1 MTDETARAVATAAKA
16 LSDAGLICEERRPP
30 HVERGNEMWLKLFSR
45 ASVVQL
51 RKVYTGREREGGSF
65 VSWRLATADDN
76 PPPALDVYIA
86 DWMERDRLREELVE
100 WMQTTPIIVAPVG
113 ATPAYAHDT
122 LKVNVNGVTMG
133 TFQSVQLRA
142 NIQRFRPACRH
153 GAGGTNEMTGCRSE
167 FRLWDGLLRRRWYWR
182 LRKSWRGHFSAIL
195 ICAICIICV
204 ICGWESIMEPV
215 LQFWLFSSSD
225 FIAIVLLVIAAKTIR
240 IVPQAT
246 VMLVER
252 LGKFDK
258 VASSGLNILV
268 PFLDKPRAVYW
279 TNTRPGVTSI
289 DLREQYI
296 DLPPQPVI
304 TRDNVTIHVDSVV
317 YWQIT
322 DPVKAV
328 YEMNDLVGG
337 IVQLT
342 ITGMRAVMG
351 DMDLDHTLSQRDQIN
366 SKLRLI
372 LDEAT
377 DKWGV
382 KVTRVDV
389 KNINPPEDVRITME
403 KQMTAE
409 RNRRALVLQAEGD
422 RQAAIT
428 RAEGE
433 KQAAVTRAE
442 GEKQSAILAAEGAAQ
457 ARLRNAEAES
467 EAINRIA
474 QAIPGGDPGQYL
486 ITTRYIDSLRDM
498 TRTSNSKVIF
508 MPVETSAMLSS
519 VGAIKEVL
527 SQTGE
532 RDDKE
537 QLPPPRPRELP
548 R

>member
-1 MTDETARAVATAAKA
+1 
-16 LSDAGLICEERRPP
+16 
-30 HVERGNEMWLKLFSR
+30 
-45 ASVVQL
+45 
-51 RKVYTGREREGGSF
+51 
-65 VSWRLATADDN
+65 
-76 PPPALDVYIA
+76 
-86 DWMERDRLREELVE
+86 MEAI
-100 WMQTTPIIVAPVG
+100 T
-113 ATPAYAHDT
+113 
-122 LKVNVNGVTMG
+122 
-133 TFQSVQLRA
+133 
-142 NIQRFRPACRH
+142 
-153 GAGGTNEMTGCRSE
+153 
-167 FRLWDGLLRRRWYWR
+167 GLLA
-182 LRKSWRGHFSAIL
+182 F
-195 ICAICIICV
+195 
-204 ICGWESIMEPV
+204 
-215 LQFWLFSSSD
+215 LFFG
-225 FIAIVLLVIAAKTIR
+225 FIFIVLLVIAVKTIR

-268 PFLDKPRAVYW
+268 PFLDKPRGVYW
-279 TNTRPGVTSI
+279 TNTRPGLTSI

-322 DPVKAV
+322 DPIKAV

-337 IVQLT
+337 LVQLT

-366 SKLRLI
+366 SKLRVI

-433 KQAAVTRAE
+433 KQGAVTRAE
-442 GEKQSAILAAEGAAQ
+442 GEKKAAILAAEGASQ
-457 ARLRNAEAES
+457 ARLKNAEAES
-467 EAINRIA
+467 EALQRIA
-474 QAIPGGDPGQYL
+474 QSIPGGDPGQYL

-498 TRTSNSKVIF
+498 TRTNNSKVIF
-508 MPVETSAMLSS
+508 MPIETSAMLSS
-519 VGAIKEVL
+519 VGAIKEVF
-527 SQTGE
+527 SQSGE
-532 RDDKE
+532 SSGEKDNPP
-537 QLPPPRPRELP
+537 PPPRPRELP

>member
-1 MTDETARAVATAAKA
+1 MSLAS
-16 LSDAGLICEERRPP
+16 L
-30 HVERGNEMWLKLFSR
+30 MLFQ
-45 ASVVQL
+45 AEVV
-51 RKVYTGREREGGSF
+51 GSF
-65 VSWRLATADDN
+65 
-76 PPPALDVYIA
+76 
-86 DWMERDRLREELVE
+86 
-100 WMQTTPIIVAPVG
+100 
-113 ATPAYAHDT
+113 
-122 LKVNVNGVTMG
+122 
-133 TFQSVQLRA
+133 
-142 NIQRFRPACRH
+142 
-153 GAGGTNEMTGCRSE
+153 
-167 FRLWDGLLRRRWYWR
+167 LLIF
-182 LRKSWRGHFSAIL
+182 L
-195 ICAICIICV
+195 
-204 ICGWESIMEPV
+204 
-215 LQFWLFSSSD
+215 LF
-225 FIAIVLLVIAAKTIR
+225 FIGIVLLVIAIKTIK

-252 LGKFDK
+252 LGRFSK

-279 TNTRPGVTSI
+279 TNMRGGITSI
-289 DLREQYI
+289 DLREQYL

-366 SKLRLI
+366 GKLRLI

-389 KNINPPEDVRITME
+389 KNIDPPEDVRVTME

-409 RNRRALVLQAEGD
+409 RNRRALVLQAEGE

-442 GEKQSAILAAEGAAQ
+442 GEKQSAILAAEGAAE
-457 ARLRNAEAES
+457 ARQRNAQGE
-467 EAINRIA
+467 A
-474 QAIPGGDPGQYL
+474 QAIALVAEAMHEHGNPAEYL
-486 ITTRYIDSLRDM
+486 ITTRYIESLRDM
-498 TRTSNSKVIF
+498 TKSNNAKVIF
-508 MPVETSAMLSS
+508 MPVETSTMLSA
-519 VGAIKEVL
+519 VGAIKEMISETGSKRDE
-527 SQTGE
+527 SQP
-532 RDDKE
+532 
-537 QLPPPRPRELP
+537 PPPRQLR
-548 R
+548 

>member
-1 MTDETARAVATAAKA
+1 MD
-16 LSDAGLICEERRPP
+16 I
-30 HVERGNEMWLKLFSR
+30 FI
-45 ASVVQL
+45 VV
-51 RKVYTGREREGGSF
+51 F
-65 VSWRLATADDN
+65 F
-76 PPPALDVYIA
+76 
-86 DWMERDRLREELVE
+86 M
-100 WMQTTPIIVAPVG
+100 
-113 ATPAYAHDT
+113 
-122 LKVNVNGVTMG
+122 
-133 TFQSVQLRA
+133 
-142 NIQRFRPACRH
+142 
-153 GAGGTNEMTGCRSE
+153 
-167 FRLWDGLLRRRWYWR
+167 
-182 LRKSWRGHFSAIL
+182 
-195 ICAICIICV
+195 
-204 ICGWESIMEPV
+204 
-215 LQFWLFSSSD
+215 
-225 FIAIVLLVIAAKTIR
+225 FIALAALVVAAKTIK

-246 VMLVER
+246 VMLIER
-252 LGKFDK
+252 LGRFSR
-258 VASSGLNILV
+258 VAGSGLNVIV
-268 PFLDKPRAVYW
+268 PFLDKPRGVYW
-279 TNTRPGVTSI
+279 TNVRPGLVSI

-366 SKLRLI
+366 AKLRII

-442 GEKQSAILAAEGAAQ
+442 GEKQSAILAAEGAAE
-457 ARLRNAEAES
+457 ARQRNAQGE
-467 EAINRIA
+467 A
-474 QAIPGGDPGQYL
+474 QAIALVAEAMHEHGNPAEYL
-486 ITTRYIDSLRDM
+486 ITTRYIESLRDM
-498 TRTSNSKVIF
+498 TKSNNAKVIF
-508 MPVETSAMLSS
+508 MPVETSTMLSS
-519 VGAIKEVL
+519 IGTIKEMFSETGAKGSDD
-527 SQTGE
+527 SQ
-532 RDDKE
+532 
-537 QLPPPRPRELP
+537 QPPPPRQLR
-548 R
+548 

>member
-1 MTDETARAVATAAKA
+1 
-16 LSDAGLICEERRPP
+16 
-30 HVERGNEMWLKLFSR
+30 
-45 ASVVQL
+45 
-51 RKVYTGREREGGSF
+51 
-65 VSWRLATADDN
+65 
-76 PPPALDVYIA
+76 
-86 DWMERDRLREELVE
+86 
-100 WMQTTPIIVAPVG
+100 
-113 ATPAYAHDT
+113 
-122 LKVNVNGVTMG
+122 
-133 TFQSVQLRA
+133 
-142 NIQRFRPACRH
+142 
-153 GAGGTNEMTGCRSE
+153 
-167 FRLWDGLLRRRWYWR
+167 
-182 LRKSWRGHFSAIL
+182 
-195 ICAICIICV
+195 
-204 ICGWESIMEPV
+204 MEPLV
-215 LQFWLFSSSD
+215 TLLMFFFFLFM
-225 FIAIVLLVIAAKTIR
+225 IVVLLVTAIKTIR

-252 LGKFDK
+252 LGRFSR
-258 VASSGLNILV
+258 VADSGLNVLV
-268 PFLDKPRAVYW
+268 PFFDRPRAVYW
-279 TNTRPGVTSI
+279 TNTRPGLTSI

-366 SKLRLI
+366 AKLRLI

-422 RQAAIT
+422 RQASIT

-457 ARLRNAEAES
+457 ARLRNAEAEA
-467 EAINRIA
+467 EAIARVA
-474 QAIPGGDPGQYL
+474 QAMQDHGNPAQYL
-486 ITTRYIDSLRDM
+486 ITTRYIESLRDM
-498 TRTSNSKVIF
+498 TRTNNSKVIF
-508 MPVETSAMLSS
+508 MPVETSTLLSS

-527 SQTGE
+527 GQTGE
-532 RDDKE
+532 QGGEQTPPPPLGPR
-537 QLPPPRPRELP
+537 QLPR
-548 R
+548 

>member
-1 MTDETARAVATAAKA
+1 MKFASMVLLQGDGA
-16 LSDAGLICEERRPP
+16 LAGLLSIFF
-30 HVERGNEMWLKLFSR
+30 LF
-45 ASVVQL
+45 
-51 RKVYTGREREGGSF
+51 
-65 VSWRLATADDN
+65 
-76 PPPALDVYIA
+76 
-86 DWMERDRLREELVE
+86 
-100 WMQTTPIIVAPVG
+100 
-113 ATPAYAHDT
+113 
-122 LKVNVNGVTMG
+122 
-133 TFQSVQLRA
+133 
-142 NIQRFRPACRH
+142 
-153 GAGGTNEMTGCRSE
+153 
-167 FRLWDGLLRRRWYWR
+167 
-182 LRKSWRGHFSAIL
+182 
-195 ICAICIICV
+195 
-204 ICGWESIMEPV
+204 
-215 LQFWLFSSSD
+215 
-225 FIAIVLLVIAAKTIR
+225 FIGIVLLIIAAKTIK
-240 IVPQAT
+240 IVPQAS
-246 VMLVER
+246 VMLIER
-252 LGKFDK
+252 LGRFSR
-258 VASSGLNILV
+258 VASSGLNILW
-268 PFLDKPRAVYW
+268 PFIDKPRAVYW
-279 TNTRPGVTSI
+279 TNTRGAVTSI

-317 YWQIT
+317 YWQVT
-322 DPVKAV
+322 DPIKAV

-366 SKLRLI
+366 SKLRII

-403 KQMTAE
+403 KQMTSE
-409 RNRRALVLQAEGD
+409 RVRRALVIQAEGD

-442 GEKQSAILAAEGAAQ
+442 GDKQSAILQAEGAAQ
-457 ARLRNAEAES
+457 ARLRHAEAES
-467 EAINRIA
+467 EAIARIA

-498 TRTSNSKVIF
+498 TRTNNSKVIF
-508 MPVETSAMLSS
+508 MPIETSAMLSS

-532 RDDKE
+532 KSGE
-537 QLPPPRPRELP
+537 ENPQPPKPRELG

>member
-1 MTDETARAVATAAKA
+1 MEAIPAFLAF
-16 LSDAGLICEERRPP
+16 
-30 HVERGNEMWLKLFSR
+30 LFF
-45 ASVVQL
+45 
-51 RKVYTGREREGGSF
+51 G
-65 VSWRLATADDN
+65 
-76 PPPALDVYIA
+76 
-86 DWMERDRLREELVE
+86 
-100 WMQTTPIIVAPVG
+100 
-113 ATPAYAHDT
+113 
-122 LKVNVNGVTMG
+122 
-133 TFQSVQLRA
+133 
-142 NIQRFRPACRH
+142 
-153 GAGGTNEMTGCRSE
+153 
-167 FRLWDGLLRRRWYWR
+167 
-182 LRKSWRGHFSAIL
+182 
-195 ICAICIICV
+195 
-204 ICGWESIMEPV
+204 
-215 LQFWLFSSSD
+215 
-225 FIAIVLLVIAAKTIR
+225 FIAIVLLVVAAKTIR

-252 LGKFDK
+252 LGRFDK
-258 VASSGLNILV
+258 IASSGLNILV
-268 PFLDKPRAVYW
+268 PFLDRPRAVYW
-279 TNTRPGVTSI
+279 TNTRPGMTSI

-328 YEMNDLVGG
+328 YEVNDLVGG

-351 DMDLDHTLSQRDQIN
+351 EMDLDHTLSSRDQIN

-409 RNRRALVLQAEGD
+409 RNRRALVLQAEGE

-433 KQAAVTRAE
+433 KTAAITRAE
-442 GEKQSAILAAEGAAQ
+442 GEKQSSILQAEGAAQ
-457 ARLRNAEAES
+457 ARLRAVEAEQ
-467 EAINRIA
+467 EAITRIA
-474 QAIPGGDPGQYL
+474 QAIGEGDPAHYL
-486 ITTRYIDSLRDM
+486 ITTRYIESLRDM
-498 TRTSNSKVIF
+498 TRSNNSKVIF
-508 MPVETSAMLSS
+508 MPVETSSMLSS
-519 VGAIKEVL
+519 IGAIKEVL

-532 RDDKE
+532 ASEEKPSA
-537 QLPPPRPRELP
+537 PPPRQFPNR
-548 R
+548 

>member
-1 MTDETARAVATAAKA
+1 
-16 LSDAGLICEERRPP
+16 
-30 HVERGNEMWLKLFSR
+30 
-45 ASVVQL
+45 
-51 RKVYTGREREGGSF
+51 
-65 VSWRLATADDN
+65 
-76 PPPALDVYIA
+76 
-86 DWMERDRLREELVE
+86 
-100 WMQTTPIIVAPVG
+100 
-113 ATPAYAHDT
+113 
-122 LKVNVNGVTMG
+122 
-133 TFQSVQLRA
+133 
-142 NIQRFRPACRH
+142 
-153 GAGGTNEMTGCRSE
+153 
-167 FRLWDGLLRRRWYWR
+167 
-182 LRKSWRGHFSAIL
+182 
-195 ICAICIICV
+195 
-204 ICGWESIMEPV
+204 MEPV
-215 LQFWLFSSSD
+215 ATLLGFLF
-225 FIAIVLLVIAAKTIR
+225 FAFMAIVLIVIAAKTIR
-240 IVPQAT
+240 IVAQAT
-246 VMLVER
+246 AVVIER
-252 LGKFDK
+252 LAKFDK
-258 VASSGLNILV
+258 LAERGLNLLG

-279 TNTRPGVTSI
+279 TNTRPGLTLI
-289 DLREQYI
+289 DLREQYL

-322 DPVKAV
+322 DPIKAV

-366 SKLRLI
+366 SKLRII

-389 KNINPPEDVRITME
+389 KNIDPPEDVRITME

-442 GEKQSAILAAEGAAQ
+442 GENESAILAAEGAAQ

-467 EAINRIA
+467 EALGRIA
-474 QAIPGGDPGQYL
+474 QAIPGGDPGHYL
-486 ITTRYIDSLRDM
+486 MTGGYIGGRRDM
-498 TRTSNSKVIF
+498 TRTNNSKVIF
-508 MPVETSAMLSS
+508 MPVETSSMLSS
-519 VGAIKEVL
+519 LGAIKEVL

-532 RDDKE
+532 PDD
-537 QLPPPRPRELP
+537 QSPPPPPRPRELP

>member
-1 MTDETARAVATAAKA
+1 
-16 LSDAGLICEERRPP
+16 
-30 HVERGNEMWLKLFSR
+30 
-45 ASVVQL
+45 
-51 RKVYTGREREGGSF
+51 
-65 VSWRLATADDN
+65 
-76 PPPALDVYIA
+76 
-86 DWMERDRLREELVE
+86 
-100 WMQTTPIIVAPVG
+100 
-113 ATPAYAHDT
+113 
-122 LKVNVNGVTMG
+122 
-133 TFQSVQLRA
+133 
-142 NIQRFRPACRH
+142 
-153 GAGGTNEMTGCRSE
+153 
-167 FRLWDGLLRRRWYWR
+167 
-182 LRKSWRGHFSAIL
+182 
-195 ICAICIICV
+195 
-204 ICGWESIMEPV
+204 MEP
-215 LQFWLFSSSD
+215 LTTLLTFLFLG
-225 FIAIVLLVIAAKTIR
+225 FIGIVLLVVAAKSIR

-252 LGKFDK
+252 LGRFDK
-258 VASSGLNILV
+258 VANSGLNLLI
-268 PFLDKPRAVYW
+268 PFLDRPRAVYW
-279 TNTRPGVTSI
+279 TNARGGMTSI

-366 SKLRLI
+366 AKLRII

-442 GEKQSAILAAEGAAQ
+442 GDKQSAILQAEGAAQ

-467 EAINRIA
+467 EAIARIA

-498 TRTSNSKVIF
+498 TRTNNSKVIF
-508 MPVETSAMLSS
+508 MPIETSAMLSS

-532 RDDKE
+532 KSGE
-537 QLPPPRPRELP
+537 QEPPIPPRPRELP